1 MCNQKQTSLNSI
13 EKQLLDILDT
23 VIISQSF
30 CDWAVKWIKN
40 EHKQE
45 TQNQNQILSNFE
57 KAVEIAQS
65 KKSRLVDMYMD
76 NLIDKDE
83 FSVKKAEVESE
94 EASARK
100 ELKIL
105 QASTSNWMDLA
116 INTFNFAKT
125 AKYSF
130 EHGSAEDKT
139 AILRALGSNF
149 TIMNGKVLLDLQKT
163 FLQFKINSELVNA
176 ELKSLEPDVFVAVTN
191 NNKVFEGWFFKWSG
205 RSDKS

>member
-83 FSVKKAEVESE
+83 FSVKKAEVESVI
-94 EASARK
+94 S
-100 ELKIL
+100 
-105 QASTSNWMDLA
+105 
-116 INTFNFAKT
+116 
-125 AKYSF
+125 
-130 EHGSAEDKT
+130 
-139 AILRALGSNF
+139 
-149 TIMNGKVLLDLQKT
+149 
-163 FLQFKINSELVNA
+163 
-176 ELKSLEPDVFVAVTN
+176 
-191 NNKVFEGWFFKWSG
+191 
-205 RSDKS
+205 